1 MFLDK
6 YQNEISLHSNWLQ
19 CMLHIGLQQSLV
31 FQNLVIC
38 EIWGSHV
45 SYYEYYCLWDIMLVR
60 MVEVYWYVRGHTV
73 SIIIVEI

>member
-1 MFLDK
+1 MHRTYTQYKKLYYKYFFIIHFLHCHLVCSFRIKYKNVMFLDK

-38 EIWGSHV
+38 EI
-45 SYYEYYCLWDIMLVR
+45 
-60 MVEVYWYVRGHTV
+60 
-73 SIIIVEI
+73 